1 MSTNKQN
8 LSTVT
13 VHPVSPYTFAWLP
26 GPVPGAGCPP
36 TLLLP
41 DCLCLDA
48 GGGTA
53 SLQYGD
59 KSLRVR
65 GQQAPLLLWDRL
77 GYVVGVGQRAGIGW
91 DVVGVG
97 RMERNGFWWQGGR
110 AGECGAGFGRDGVG
124 LDEDGMGWGHQVWRG
139 IAGDRIGQRGSTFDW
154 IKACL
159 TAY

>member
-1 MSTNKQN
+1 MTRRVPGMSTNKQN
-8 LSTVT
+8 LGIAT
-13 VHPVSPYTFAWLP
+13 VHAVSPYTFAWLP
-26 GPVPGAGCPP
+26 GPMPGAGCPP

-41 DCLCLDA
+41 DCLCLDV

-77 GYVVGVGQRAGIGW
+77 GYVVGAGQRAGIGW

-97 RMERNGFWWQGGR
+97 RWNGMSSGGKEAEQVSVGQGLV
-110 AGECGAGFGRDGVG
+110 E
-124 LDEDGMGWGHQVWRG
+124 MGWV
-139 IAGDRIGQRGSTFDW
+139 
-154 IKACL
+154 
-159 TAY
+159 